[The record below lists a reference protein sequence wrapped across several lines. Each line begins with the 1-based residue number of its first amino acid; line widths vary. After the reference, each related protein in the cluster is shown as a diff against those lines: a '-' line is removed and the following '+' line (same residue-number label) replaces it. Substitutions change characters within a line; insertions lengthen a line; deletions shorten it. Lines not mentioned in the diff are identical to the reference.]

1 MLAMAS
7 ACQNPAIQVA
17 EMAMRRASSLRKLRS
32 ASLASYKQTFR
43 RSSNP
48 KLSKLYTLLCDGG
61 QNRHGHGMQ
70 RGHDL
75 DVVFWCSYPNE
86 LIKRDVWAHSR
97 TNRAQMSGTIPVSLQ
112 AHRDAPHPSYDF
124 CALEV
129 LKVSQLKQVL
139 DLGGVDYRDCLEKR
153 ELVERLVDT
162 QGYIPP
168 AALHLLQLYLNGLDP
183 PLDSPELYSKTGPA
197 LRQEEDWWL
206 EAERSTIKV
215 FQEASPSVVNITTSN
230 EVSLNTMD
238 IPRGTGSGFVW
249 DKDGHIVTNYH
260 VIMNGNRARVT
271 LADTT
276 TWDASVVG
284 VAKNKDLA
292 VMKIAAPASKLR
304 PVWVGTSQALQVGQH
319 VLAIGNPF
327 GLDRTLTSGIIS
339 GVGRDIMGVSGRMI
353 RGVIQTDAS
362 INPGNSG
369 GPLLD
374 SQGRLIGVNTAIY
387 SPSGASAGVSF
398 AIPVDIVRRVVNEI
412 IRDGKAVRAG
422 LGIICASDTQ
432 AKQVGVVGVLVL
444 DVSPNGGAARAG
456 LRGTS
461 RNVAG
466 RIELGDVIVA
476 INGQTL
482 SAVEDLLAAFD
493 NRQVGETVRVTV
505 KRGTSVRDCYITLEE
520 INE

>member
-1 MLAMAS
+1 MASICHSSAIQATQLAMPRAS
-7 ACQNPAIQVA
+7 AFGKLRPTSLACTKQAS
-17 EMAMRRASSLRKLRS
+17 RRSGASSLAKTGSHSRNALKEQEPG
-32 ASLASYKQTFR
+32 ASIRCFLSDED
-43 RSSNP
+43 
-48 KLSKLYTLLCDGG
+48 SKLNLWT
-61 QNRHGHGMQ
+61 NSRRHEA
-70 RGHDL
+70 RL
-75 DVVFWCSYPNE
+75 SCS
-86 LIKRDVWAHSR
+86 
-97 TNRAQMSGTIPVSLQ
+97 IPVSLQ
-112 AHRDAPHPSYDF
+112 AQRNAPLSNYSFSDLDA
-124 CALEV
+124 
-129 LKVSQLKQVL
+129 LKVSQLKQIL
-139 DLGGVDYRDCLEKR
+139 DLGCVDYRDCLEKR

-162 QGYIPP
+162 QEYIPR
-168 AALHLLQLYLNGLDP
+168 AAQELLQLYLSGGEP
-183 PLDSPELYSKTGPA
+183 ALDSSGLYSKNNST
-197 LRQEEDWWL
+197 LQKEEDWWL
-206 EAERSTIKV
+206 DAERNTIKV
-215 FQEASPSVVNITTSN
+215 FQEVSPSVVNITTSK
-230 EVSLNTMD
+230 EVTLNTID

-249 DKDGHIVTNYH
+249 DKEGHIVTNYH

-276 TWDASVVG
+276 TWDATVVG

-292 VMKIAAPASKLR
+292 VIKIAAPASKLK
-304 PVWVGTSQALQVGQH
+304 PVSVGTSQALQVGQH

-353 RGVIQTDAS
+353 RGVIQSDAS

-387 SPSGASAGVSF
+387 SPSGASVGVSF
-398 AIPVDIVRRVVNEI
+398 AIPVDTVRRVVNEI

-422 LGIICASDTQ
+422 LGIICASDSQ

-444 DVSPNGGAARAG
+444 DVSSGGGAARAG
-456 LRGTS
+456 LRGTL
-461 RNVAG
+461 RDAAG
-466 RIELGDVIVA
+466 RIVLGDVIVA

-493 NRQVGETVRVTV
+493 DRQAGEIVRVTV
-505 KRGTSVRDCYITLEE
+505 KRGSSVRDCYITLEE

>member
-1 MLAMAS
+1 MAS
-7 ACQNPAIQVA
+7 YVCNSVALHEIQMVI
-17 EMAMRRASSLRKLRS
+17 RRGSSLRKLK
-32 ASLASYKQTFR
+32 ATSLASSKQTFR
-43 RSSNP
+43 RNGLAH
-48 KLSKLYTLLCDGG
+48 LSKIYLQLCNRENILG
-61 QNRHGHGMQ
+61 QNATKGHQLGAN
-70 RGHDL
+70 
-75 DVVFWCSYPNE
+75 FWCFLSDDNTRPDLWTSPRRNE
-86 LIKRDVWAHSR
+86 SR
-97 TNRAQMSGTIPVSLQ
+97 MSGAIPVSLQ
-112 AHRDAPHPSYDF
+112 AHRDAPHSNYDHSD
-124 CALEV
+124 LDT

-153 ELVERLVDT
+153 ELVDRLIDT
-162 QGYIPP
+162 QDYIPR
-168 AALHLLQLYLNGLDP
+168 AAQHLLQLYLSGHEPTLD
-183 PLDSPELYSKTGPA
+183 LDSPEFYPKNNSILQK
-197 LRQEEDWWL
+197 EEDWWL
-206 EAERSTIKV
+206 EAERNTIKV
-215 FQEASPSVVNITTSN
+215 FQEASSSVVNITTSN
-230 EVSLNTMD
+230 EVALNTMD
-238 IPRGTGSGFVW
+238 VPRGTGSGFVW

-292 VMKIAAPASKLR
+292 VIKIAAPSSKLK
-304 PVWVGTSQALQVGQH
+304 PVSVGTSQALQVGQH

-353 RGVIQTDAS
+353 RGVIQSDAS

-387 SPSGASAGVSF
+387 SPSGASVGVSF
-398 AIPVDIVRRVVNEI
+398 SIPVDTVRRVVNEI

-422 LGIICASDTQ
+422 LGIICASDSQ

-444 DVSPNGGAARAG
+444 DVSPSGGAARAG

-461 RNVAG
+461 RDAAG
-466 RIELGDVIVA
+466 RIVLGDVIVA

-482 SAVEDLLAAFD
+482 TTVEDLLAAFD
-493 NRQVGETVRVTV
+493 DRKVGETVRVTV
-505 KRGTSVRDCYITLEE
+505 KRGSSVRDCYITLEE

>member
-1 MLAMAS
+1 MAS
-7 ACQNPAIQVA
+7 CSAIHSVQ
-17 EMAMRRASSLRKLRS
+17 MAMRRVSSLRRLKA
-32 ASLASYKQTFR
+32 ASLASSRQTFR
-43 RSSNP
+43 RSSLVHLP
-48 KLSKLYTLLCDGG
+48 KHYDS
-61 QNRHGHGMQ
+61 HGLNATKGDQ
-70 RGHDL
+70 LGAK
-75 DVVFWCSYPNE
+75 FWCFLSEDYTRPD
-86 LIKRDVWAHSR
+86 LWTPRSR
-97 TNRAQMSGTIPVSLQ
+97 EKQMSGVIPISLQ
-112 AHRDAPHPSYDF
+112 AQRDVAHPNYSHFDLD
-124 CALEV
+124 A
-129 LKVSQLKQVL
+129 LKVSQLKHVL

-162 QGYIPP
+162 QDYIPH
-168 AALHLLQLYLNGLDP
+168 AAQHLLELYLSGHEP
-183 PLDSPELYSKTGPA
+183 TLDSSGLQLKNGPI
-197 LRQEEDWWL
+197 LQKEEDWWL
-206 EAERSTIKV
+206 DAERNTIKV
-215 FQEASPSVVNITTSN
+215 FQEASTSVVNITTSN
-230 EVSLNTMD
+230 EVALNSMD

-276 TWDASVVG
+276 TWDATVVG

-292 VMKIAAPASKLR
+292 VIKIAAPSSKLK
-304 PVWVGTSQALQVGQH
+304 PVSVGTSQALQVGQH

-339 GVGRDIMGVSGRMI
+339 GVGRDIMGVGGRMI
-353 RGVIQTDAS
+353 RGVVQSDAS

-387 SPSGASAGVSF
+387 SPSGASVGVSF
-398 AIPVDIVRRVVNEI
+398 AIPVDTVRRVVNEI

-422 LGIICASDTQ
+422 LGIVCASDSQ
-432 AKQVGVVGVLVL
+432 AKQVGVMGVLVL

-461 RNVAG
+461 RDVSG
-466 RIELGDVIVA
+466 RIVLGDVIVA
-476 INGQTL
+476 VNGQTL
-482 SAVEDLLAAFD
+482 STVEDLLAAFD
-493 NRQVGETVRVTV
+493 DRRVGETVRVTL
-505 KRGTSVRDCYITLEE
+505 KRGNSVQDCYIKLEE

>member
-1 MLAMAS
+1 MAS
-7 ACQNPAIQVA
+7 IICQNPTIQA
-17 EMAMRRASSLRKLRS
+17 THMGMHRASAFRKLKP
-32 ASLASYKQTFR
+32 ASLASSKQAFR
-43 RSSNP
+43 RNGASSLA
-48 KLSKLYTLLCDGG
+48 KLDIQTRNGG
-61 QNRHGHGMQ
+61 SHGPNALKEQ
-70 RGHDL
+70 KRGTSVWCFLFDEDL
-75 DVVFWCSYPNE
+75 KP
-86 LIKRDVWAHSR
+86 DVWARSR
-97 TNRAQMSGTIPVSLQ
+97 RSESWLKHVSLQ
-112 AHRDAPHPSYDF
+112 AQRNPPFSNYAFSELDA
-124 CALEV
+124 

-139 DLGGVDYRDCLEKR
+139 DMGGVDYRDCLEKR

-162 QGYIPP
+162 QAYIPR
-168 AALHLLQLYLNGLDP
+168 AAQELLKLYLSGEEP
-183 PLDSPELYSKTGPA
+183 ILDSSGLYVKNNPTSQK
-197 LRQEEDWWL
+197 EEDWWL
-206 EAERSTIKV
+206 EAERNTIKV
-215 FQEASPSVVNITTSN
+215 FQDASTSVVNITTSK
-230 EVSLNTMD
+230 EMAFNTMD

-249 DKDGHIVTNYH
+249 DKEGHIVTNYH

-276 TWDASVVG
+276 TWDATIVG

-292 VMKIAAPASKLR
+292 VIKIAAPASKLK
-304 PVWVGTSQALQVGQH
+304 PVTVGTSQALQVGQH

-353 RGVIQTDAS
+353 RGVIQSDAS

-387 SPSGASAGVSF
+387 SPSGASVGVSF
-398 AIPVDIVRRVVNEI
+398 AIPVDTVRRVVNEI
-412 IRDGKAVRAG
+412 IRDGRAVRAG
-422 LGIICASDTQ
+422 LGIICASDSQ

-444 DVSPNGGAARAG
+444 DVSPDGGAARAG

-461 RNVAG
+461 RDAAG
-466 RIELGDVIVA
+466 RIVLGDVIVA

-493 NRQVGETVRVTV
+493 DRQVGETVRVTV
-505 KRGTSVRDCYITLEE
+505 KRGSSVRDCYITLEE
-520 INE
+520 IKE